1 MENKVI
7 KSKMIKDIRHLFEL
21 QEEDYFKPGLIFIR
35 STDMGRI
42 S

>member
-7 KSKMIKDIRHLFEL
+7 KSKMIKAIRHLFEL

-35 STDMGRI
+35 NTDI
-42 S
+42 